1 MTNPDIAKQVAKITL
16 DAFKHGSDVHRK
28 LDEAGLLLTP
38 ANKVNMIADALENI
52 AGVLNETQVTQI
64 LPPGVPLSAAD
75 IKRHIANWI
84 IGIAEQN
91 RQALKR

>member
-1 MTNPDIAKQVAKITL
+1 MTNPDIDKQVAKVIL
-16 DAFKHGSDVHRK
+16 AAMKQGKSEAK
-28 LDEAGLLLTP
+28 ALQEAGLLFTP